1 MFSVIFTVKYKRALI
16 LLFQP
21 STWVTNSVKIGSHVT
36 LKTDSMTVSFVTSD
50 TNDILQQVVM

>member
-36 LKTDSMTVSFVTSD
+36 LKTDSMTVS
-50 TNDILQQVVM
+50 